1 MINDVIFF
9 FFKQKTAYELRISDC
24 SSDVCSSDLQKL
36 GAERLQLRATRTV
49 MQAGDAAQQGIAGR
63 RPDRTGALPLL
74 EQREY
79 PAIAVR
85 PAQFGDHRQ
94 IGRASCRERV

>member
-1 MINDVIFF
+1 M
-9 FFKQKTAYELRISDC
+9 
-24 SSDVCSSDLQKL
+24 
-36 GAERLQLRATRTV
+36 
-49 MQAGDAAQQGIAGR
+49 
-63 RPDRTGALPLL
+63 PLL

-94 IGRASCRERV
+94 VEQIAEFCHELRTGPKARASVPAQWPKYLRFRRAAVRATAEHRLRSRRQTGRASCRERTCEYTLICGVSASTKKHK